1 MAIRQQVCC
10 YQEETV
16 ADGQEELEHLDLV
29 LQLHDEELMVRSL
42 YWYGLSV
49 LVRSLRTGTVSPYW
63 YGLSVLVRSL
73 RTGMV
78 SLYWYGLSV
87 LVWSLCTGMVSLYWY
102 GLSVLVWS
110 LCTGTGLS
118 GLPGITSAKN
128 THYHY
133 HYTRCARYQVKYGFL

>member
-49 LVRSLRTGTVSPYW
+49 LVRSLRTGTVSLYWYGLFTGTVSPYW
-63 YGLSVLVRSL
+63 YSLSVLVRSL
-73 RTGMV
+73 RTGTV
-78 SLYWYGLSV
+78 SPYWYGLSV
-87 LVWSLCTGMVSLYWY
+87 LVLVSLVYL
-102 GLSVLVWS
+102 G
-110 LCTGTGLS
+110 
-118 GLPGITSAKN
+118 
-128 THYHY
+128 
-133 HYTRCARYQVKYGFL
+133 